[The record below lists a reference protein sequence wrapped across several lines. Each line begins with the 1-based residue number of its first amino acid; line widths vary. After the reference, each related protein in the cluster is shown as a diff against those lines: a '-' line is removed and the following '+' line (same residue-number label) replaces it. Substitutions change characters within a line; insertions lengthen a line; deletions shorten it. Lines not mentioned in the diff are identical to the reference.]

1 MSNPANRGVN
11 PPRSMPL
18 APVADSS
25 SRSDSSRSPD
35 DWYWEYIEKYKDNPE
50 AYAYLSQNPFLRAN
64 NHYSPSFGNAITQIF
79 GDFSGED
86 SFYNEL
92 DQKARNYLAEW
103 ERGQYE
109 QKYESPVEQVKREEA
124 AGINAALNPGM
135 INPGEAA
142 ENDQPFSPTSMPG
155 AGTGMQTLIDV
166 GQGLTSI
173 VSTAFNFVTAFQN
186 LKGLSLDNATKS
198 LNLNEG
204 LRSTAWGLIKE
215 GISEFLNGDMVRS
228 SLNDDPELLSKPEFV
243 QVVAKHFSDR
253 IDKQPFSHRQR
264 KQLKDITEQLISSKG
279 EVDQS
284 VFTNQFQTLLNQSY
298 SELFKSRNDVAA
310 SSGLPGAD
318 KESVAALKL
327 IGDGIYKPL
336 RELSLEVDKLILQKE
351 KGYYKRFNSVNP
363 ETGLSGPT
371 AMAESDQL
379 NYYMQK
385 TMFEVKSRVTKA
397 FDEIN
402 RKITGSRDLSPG
414 WKLGLQA
421 GVASFE
427 SLFMAQLA
435 NGIHFSTMSSQSSGM
450 GKYGPTQS
458 TSSSFS
464 M

>member
-1 MSNPANRGVN
+1 MPNPVFRGST
-11 PPRSMPL
+11 PSRSVPL

-50 AYAYLSQNPFLRAN
+50 AYAVLSQNPYLRAN
-64 NHYSPSFGNAITQIF
+64 NHFSPSIGNAITQLF
-79 GDFSGED
+79 GDFSAED
-86 SFYNEL
+86 AFYNEL
-92 DQKARNYLAEW
+92 DQKARNYLADW

-124 AGINAALNPGM
+124 AGINAALNPGI

-243 QVVAKHFSDR
+243 QVVTKHFKDR
-253 IDKQPFSHRQR
+253 IAKQPFSHRQR
-264 KQLKDITEQLISSKG
+264 KQLEDITEQLISSKG

-298 SELFKSRNDVAA
+298 SELFKSRNDVAS

-318 KESVAALKL
+318 KESIAALKF
-327 IGDGIYKPL
+327 IGNDIYKPL

-351 KGYYKRFNSVNP
+351 RGYHKRFNAVNP
-363 ETGLSGPT
+363 ETGLTGPQT
-371 AMAESDQL
+371 MADSDFL
-379 NYYMQK
+379 SYYMQK
-385 TMFEVKSRVTKA
+385 TMYDVKKNVTDA
-397 FDEIN
+397 FDAIN
-402 RKITGSRDLSPG
+402 QKIIDSKDISPG
-414 WKLGLQA
+414 WKIGLQA
-421 GVASFE
+421 GVSSFE

>member
-1 MSNPANRGVN
+1 MMNPANRGSSY
-11 PPRSMPL
+11 RSIPL
-18 APVADSS
+18 TSPVDSS
-25 SRSDSSRSPD
+25 TRYSRDVDPD
-35 DWYWEYIEKYKDNPE
+35 AWYWAAIEKYKDNPE
-50 AYAYLSQNPFLRAN
+50 AYAYLSQNPWLIAN
-64 NHYSPSFGNAITQIF
+64 NPYSPSLGNQIVDLF
-79 GDFSGED
+79 GDNSAEQN
-86 SFYNEL
+86 YINEL
-92 DQKARNYLAEW
+92 MQKSRDYLGQW

-124 AGINAALNPGM
+124 AGINSALNPGM
-135 INPGEAA
+135 ITPGEAA
-142 ENDQPFSPTSMPG
+142 ENDQPFSTTPMPG
-155 AGTGMQTLIDV
+155 AGTGFQSMIDV

-173 VSTAFNFVTAFQN
+173 VSTAFNFVTAFQQ

-243 QVVAKHFSDR
+243 QVVTKYFKDR
-253 IDKQPFSHRQR
+253 IAKQPFSHRQR
-264 KQLKDITEQLISSKG
+264 KQLEDITEQLISSKG

-298 SELFKSRNDVAA
+298 SELYKSRNDVAS

-318 KESVAALKL
+318 KESIAALKF
-327 IGDGIYKPL
+327 IGNDIYKPL

-351 KGYYKRFNSVNP
+351 KGYYKRFNAVNP
-363 ETGLSGPT
+363 ETGLTGSQT
-371 AMAESDQL
+371 MADSDSL

-385 TMFEVKSRVTKA
+385 TMFEVKKRVTDA
-397 FDEIN
+397 FEEIN
-402 RKITGSRDLSPG
+402 KKILGSRDIPPG
-414 WKLGLQA
+414 WKIGLQA
-421 GVASFE
+421 GVSSFE
-427 SLFMAQLA
+427 SLTMAQLA
-435 NGIHFSTMSSQSSGM
+435 NGLHFSTMSSQSSGF

>member
-1 MSNPANRGVN
+1 MSSPVNRGSI
-11 PPRSMPL
+11 P
-18 APVADSS
+18 
-25 SRSDSSRSPD
+25 SRSFPQSSLLDTSERKSRPADPD
-35 DWYWEYIEKYKDNPE
+35 EWYWSYIEKYRDNPE
-50 AYAYLSQNPFLRAN
+50 AYAYLSQNPFLVAHN
-64 NHYSPSFGNAITQIF
+64 PFSPSLGNQIADLF
-79 GDFSGED
+79 GDNSAEQNY
-86 SFYNEL
+86 YNEL
-92 DQKARNYLAEW
+92 TQKARNYLSEW

-124 AGINAALNPGM
+124 AGINSALNPGM
-135 INPGEAA
+135 ITPGDAA
-142 ENDQPFSPTSMPG
+142 ENDQPFSTTPIPG
-155 AGTGMQTLIDV
+155 AGTGMRSLIDV

-243 QVVAKHFSDR
+243 QVVAKHFRDR
-253 IDKQPFSHRQR
+253 IDKQPFSHRER
-264 KQLKDITEQLISSKG
+264 KQLKDVTEQLISSTG
-279 EVDQS
+279 EGDQS

-298 SELFKSRNDVAA
+298 SDLFKSRNDAAA
-310 SSGLPGAD
+310 SFGLRGAD

-327 IGDGIYKPL
+327 IGTQIYKPL
-336 RELSLEVDKLILQKE
+336 RDLSLEVDKLIFEKE
-351 KGYYKRFNSVNP
+351 KGYYKRFNAVNP
-363 ETGLSGPT
+363 NTGLTGSQV
-371 AMAESDQL
+371 MADSDNL
-379 NYYMQK
+379 NFYMQK
-385 TMFEVKSRVTKA
+385 TIFEVKSRVTKA
-397 FDEIN
+397 FEQIN
-402 RKITGSRDLSPG
+402 NKIIGSRDLSPG

-450 GKYGPTQS
+450 GKYGPSQS
-458 TSSSFS
+458 SSSSFS